1 MAISRV
7 ATLFPLPR
15 VTTDMREGGRTLS
28 AQSPNATTTTTAA
41 NSTNTTTQSGAGG
54 PLSQSTTKEPASQQA
69 SESLTGIAN
78 WWLEWFKNW
87 GFPQD
92 VAKLLLTVLVLIVTW
107 YASKYVTQMLGRR
120 VARRFRRPSVSRT
133 VLRIIRMSVYGVG
146 ILFIIV
152 YIYEIDGTNI
162 VLSVTVFSAMVG
174 VVLAPIVG
182 SVISGLFVLADQP
195 YEVGDMIELA
205 ETGQRGFVEDIT
217 IRYTKIFTLENTF
230 LVVPNGSMRERDV
243 INHSAEDTR
252 TRYTLDIGVTYESDI
267 EKARTLIENAARD
280 IDGVIQ
286 GGPDIR
292 IGSSRY
298 PAAPTCFID
307 QFANSSVKLRL
318 RYWTRDPYKP
328 LTMRSRIQEAVWKR
342 LDDVDV
348 ELAYPHSHVVFDETS
363 GELNVNMTQ
372 ESTVEDRPPR
382 APAEPEADD

>member
-7 ATLFPLPR
+7 AMLFPLPR

-28 AQSPNATTTTTAA
+28 AQSPNATTTTAAA
-41 NSTNTTTQSGAGG
+41 NSTTTNQSGAGG
-54 PLSQSTTKEPASQQA
+54 PLGQSTTKEPASQQA
-69 SESLTGIAN
+69 SEGLANIAH
-78 WWLEWFKNW
+78 WWLEWFKDW

-92 VAKLLLTVLVLIVTW
+92 VAKLLLTILVLIVTW

-152 YIYEIDGTNI
+152 YIYGINGTNI

-328 LTMRSRIQEAVWKR
+328 LTMRSRIQEAIWKR

-363 GELNVNMTQ
+363 GELNVNMTH
-372 ESTVEDRPPR
+372 ESTAEDRPPR